1 MIRCPFEFMKA
12 DMLAPAGACDAIG
25 QAYIERIKEGF
36 MKTLEL
42 KLAVFSLLLTL
53 VSIPVLGALGHAAA
67 PEAKTLKIAVINS
80 ITGVMAG
87 GFKDITEAVK
97 PTEKLLNEKG
107 GITIGGRKYRV
118 ELVSYDDQSSPS
130 GAVAAANKVVQDK
143 INFLLA
149 PIFMPSNLAIAP
161 ITEEAKILRVQA
173 ATIGAEQ
180 YGPKNRYL
188 FAARFGTCYIPAIY
202 DYLAKTYPQA
212 KRIARLVPDDPG
224 ARHFS
229 DHDVK
234 EAQKHGFEIVFNEAY
249 RIGVEDFYPLLTK
262 ALEKKPDAIDVGF
275 GILPWA
281 RGLITQAREL
291 GFNGPMYAPDFVG
304 DINMLNGML
313 DAKSGHD
320 FFQWGP
326 DVLSPK
332 MTPLV
337 KDLRRAIEKDLDVKF
352 NFDHTIVLGA
362 VWPLLKAIEKA
373 QSFDTDKVVDTW
385 EKMQSIDSIFGKARM
400 GGQALI
406 GNNHIV
412 MAPAMITRIVGKDKP
427 IEFGFYELKE

>member
-1 MIRCPFEFMKA
+1 
-12 DMLAPAGACDAIG
+12 
-25 QAYIERIKEGF
+25 
-36 MKTLEL
+36 MKTLAL
-42 KLAVFSLLLTL
+42 KLAVFSLLLTI
-53 VSIPVLGALGHAAA
+53 VSVPLSGALGHAATPA
-67 PEAKTLKIAVINS
+67 PKTLKIAVMNS
-80 ITGVMAG
+80 ITGPMAG

-107 GITIGGRKYRV
+107 GVTIGGQKYRI

-143 INFLLA
+143 ISFLFA

-161 ITEEAKILRVQA
+161 ITEEAKVLRVQA

-202 DYLAKTYPQA
+202 DYLAKVYPQV

-224 ARHFS
+224 ARNFG
-229 DHDVK
+229 DYDVK
-234 EAQKHGFEIVFNEAY
+234 EAQKHGLEIVFNEAY
-249 RIGVEDFYPLLTK
+249 KIGSEDFYPLLTK
-262 ALEKKPDAIDVGF
+262 ALEKKPDAINIGF
-275 GILPWA
+275 GIVPWGK
-281 RGLITQAREL
+281 GLITQAREL
-291 GFNGPMYAPDFVG
+291 GFNGPMYAPDMVG
-304 DINMLNGML
+304 DINMLNGTL
-313 DAKSGHD
+313 DAQSGHD
-320 FFQWGP
+320 YFQWGP

-337 KDLRRAIEKDLDVKF
+337 KELRKVVEKDLGVKF
-352 NFDHTIVLGA
+352 KFDHALVLQS
-362 VWPLLKAIEKA
+362 VWPLLRAIEKA
-373 QSFDTDKVVDTW
+373 QSLDTARIVDTW
-385 EKMQSIDSIFGKARM
+385 ENMQSIDSIYGKARM
-400 GGQALI
+400 GGQTLI

-427 IEFGFYELKE
+427 IEFGYYELKE